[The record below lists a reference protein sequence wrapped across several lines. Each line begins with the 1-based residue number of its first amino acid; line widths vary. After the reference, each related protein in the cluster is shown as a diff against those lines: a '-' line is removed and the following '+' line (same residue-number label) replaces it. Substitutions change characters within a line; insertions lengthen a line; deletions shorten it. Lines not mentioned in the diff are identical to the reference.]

1 MTAHQIR
8 LKRPARGHAAKAM
21 VRIMASFSPLDFA
34 RLQAMAAERKVPVAK
49 LMRDVVV
56 AYLKDDRPGAD

>member
-1 MTAHQIR
+1 MTAHTVR
-8 LKRPARGHAAKAM
+8 LKRPATGHTDKAL
-21 VRIMASFSPLDFA
+21 VRIMASFGPLDFA
-34 RLQAMAAERKVPVAK
+34 LLQAMAAERKVPVAK